1 MSAAEGIQEEEP
13 QGAAIPAWM
22 ATFADLMCLLM
33 CFFVLLFAFSKVE
46 EEKFKAVAGSMKQA
60 FGGIQYIKSNSEDA
74 VPGMEAGV
82 VSRTGSMTIPLD
94 QRSQQQNQQQNPQQ
108 NQQQTQQQ
116 IKQTQAEELL
126 KELRAQMQ
134 NEIDEESIVVERDGE
149 NVVIRFPEHVSFSSG
164 KAQLVPTALPII
176 RRVMGLIGDDKEIV
190 VAGHTDDIPIRG
202 GRFRSNWELSAA
214 RAAAVAE
221 HVLKEGTV
229 DPLHMTVAGYA
240 DTRPLEPNTSRE
252 NRAKNRR
259 VEIIVRSL
267 DSREVTASA
276 TIGDDLVKEFTP

>member
-1 MSAAEGIQEEEP
+1 MSAEGIQEEEP

-46 EEKFKAVAGSMKQA
+46 EEKFKAVAGSMREA
-60 FGGIQYIKSNSEDA
+60 FGGIQYIKSNSEDP

-94 QRSQQQNQQQNPQQ
+94 QRAQQQNQQQN
-108 NQQQTQQQ
+108 QQQSQQQ
-116 IKQTQAEELL
+116 IKQTQAEDLL

-134 NEIDEESIVVERDGE
+134 KEIDEESIIVERDGE

-164 KAQLVPTALPII
+164 KAQLVSTALPII
-176 RRVMGLIGDDKEIV
+176 RRVMGLIGDDKEVV

-240 DTRPLEPNTSRE
+240 DTRPLEPNNSRE

-267 DSREVTASA
+267 DSGEVTASA
-276 TIGDDLVKEFTP
+276 TIGDEQVKGIIP